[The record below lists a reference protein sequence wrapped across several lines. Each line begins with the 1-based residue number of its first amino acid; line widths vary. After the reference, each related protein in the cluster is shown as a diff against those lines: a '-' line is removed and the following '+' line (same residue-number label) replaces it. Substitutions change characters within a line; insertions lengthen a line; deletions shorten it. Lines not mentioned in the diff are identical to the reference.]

1 MTLTNPE
8 LTFTFL
14 GGDVEPSTLEVDSLM
29 ENGSIEAEKILS
41 PYAANIFS
49 VSSFGAEDR
58 DGENPADETGRRFD
72 TESIEEPPFR
82 NREIRKAPFQ
92 K

>member
-49 VSSFGAEDR
+49 VSSFGAEGK
-58 DGENPADETGRRFD
+58 DGESGR
-72 TESIEEPPFR
+72 
-82 NREIRKAPFQ
+82 
-92 K
+92 